1 MVILGLLLIVLGA
14 IAIVAALGTV
24 EGNEVELLGT
34 DISAMALFFIGLGA
48 GVAILWG
55 FSLTKWGTK
64 RSLRQRRE
72 SKKLSEL
79 SEKLDERE
87 AERREEQREQGGD
100 GRTI

>member
-1 MVILGLLLIVLGA
+1 MVVLGLILIALGGV
-14 IAIVAALGTV
+14 AIVAALATADGS
-24 EGNEVELLGT
+24 NVELLGT
-34 DISAMALFFIGLGA
+34 DVGAMAIFFIGLAA

-72 SKKLSEL
+72 SKKLNEL

-87 AERREEQREQGGD
+87 AERLEEQRRHED
-100 GRTI
+100 RI